1 MPIISVFEGIIIT
14 MHCEKGER
22 HHTPHFHVRY
32 GDHTAAV
39 TLEGEILRG
48 FLPRKQVRYVKAWA
62 AKHYNELVA
71 NWHLTLTNREPVRID
86 PLIVR
91 GK

>member
-22 HHTPHFHVRY
+22 HHTPH
-32 GDHTAAV
+32 TAAV

-48 FLPRKQVRYVKAWA
+48 FLPRKQARYVKAWA

>member
-1 MPIISVFEGIIIT
+1 MPIISVFDGIIIT

-39 TLEGEILRG
+39 TLEGEI
-48 FLPRKQVRYVKAWA
+48 
-62 AKHYNELVA
+62 
-71 NWHLTLTNREPVRID
+71 
-86 PLIVR
+86 
-91 GK
+91 